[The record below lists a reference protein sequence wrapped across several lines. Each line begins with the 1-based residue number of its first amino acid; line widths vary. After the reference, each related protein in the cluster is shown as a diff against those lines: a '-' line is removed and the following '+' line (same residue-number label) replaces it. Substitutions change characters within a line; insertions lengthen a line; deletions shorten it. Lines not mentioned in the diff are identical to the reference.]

1 MDYGLLFLT
10 LSPEL
15 IVTIAAL
22 VVLGL
27 DLSVLKGTSRIYRMI
42 TASGVMALGIF
53 AAILLLQYYVTPVRF
68 PFGMVVQDP
77 LNLLVKKVIL
87 FVALAI
93 GLLATEVRFT
103 RHVGEFYALLMLGTV
118 GMLLLVAAE
127 NLLMIFVALEL
138 TSLSLYVLAAYG
150 ERNRESAEAGMKY
163 FLFGGMSAAFL
174 LFGISYLYG
183 LSGTLDLSALQA
195 GLGEHAAD
203 PLLSVALIM
212 IVIGFGFKL
221 AAAPFHFWAPD
232 AYQGAP
238 VASAMFIGS
247 ASKVASGYAFL
258 KVLLVGFGS
267 SGWGGT
273 AETVTGWAPLIAL
286 VAVISMVLG
295 NFAALAQTSVRR
307 LLAYSAVA
315 HAGYLLLGF
324 FGSEGDAQRS
334 VLFYLV
340 VYSVTTVGAF
350 GVVAAVQG
358 KGRDLQLRDFAGFS
372 RRSPEMA
379 ICLLIFVLSLAGI
392 PPLAGFAGKFYLFTA
407 ALKSDPGQLGM
418 LAAVTIGILMSAVSL
433 YYYLQLLKQVF
444 VVEPVGAVL
453 RVKAGFLGRSMILL
467 MAFCVVALG
476 CAPDV
481 ILDLVTGALVS
492 VAW

>member
-10 LSPEL
+10 LAPEFV
-15 IVTIAAL
+15 VTVSAL

-27 DLSVLKGTSRIYRMI
+27 DLTVLKGTSRIYRMI

-87 FVALAI
+87 FLALTI

-103 RHVGEFYALLMLGTV
+103 RHVGEFYALLMLGSV
-118 GMLLLVAAE
+118 GMMLLVAAE
-127 NLLMIFVALEL
+127 NLLLIFVALEL
-138 TSLSLYVLAAYG
+138 TSLTLYVLAAFD
-150 ERNRESAEAGMKY
+150 ERSRESAEAGMKY
-163 FLFGGMSAAFL
+163 FLFGAVSAAFL

-183 LSGTLDLSALQA
+183 LAGTLELSELRAGLSA
-195 GLGEHAAD
+195 HAAD

-212 IVIGFGFKL
+212 VLIGFGFKL

-238 VASAMFIGS
+238 VSSVMFIAT

-267 SGWGGT
+267 GGWGGT
-273 AETVTGWAPLIAL
+273 AETVTGWAPLVAL
-286 VAVISMVLG
+286 MAVISMVAG
-295 NFAALAQTSVRR
+295 NFAALVQTSVRR
-307 LLAYSAVA
+307 LLAYSAIA

-334 VLFYLV
+334 VVFYLV
-340 VYSVTTVGAF
+340 VYAITTLGAF
-350 GVVAAVQG
+350 GVIAAVQG
-358 KGRDLQLRDFAGFS
+358 KGRDLCLQDFAGFS

-379 ICLLIFVLSLAGI
+379 VCLLIFVLSLAGI

-407 ALKSDPGQLGM
+407 ALKSDPRQLGM
-418 LAAVTIGILMSAVSL
+418 LAAVVIGIGMSALSL

-444 VVEPVGAVL
+444 VERPEGAVL

-467 MAFCVVALG
+467 TAFCVLALG

-481 ILDLVTGALVS
+481 ILDLIDAALVS
-492 VAW
+492 TGW